1 MKQFI
6 VLLAILP
13 LMLVF
18 LLQFI
23 LDQQTEAKISM
34 INSYVYTA
42 KEYAKQYGVD
52 EGSVDEGN
60 FGATGVT
67 AYSFNILP
75 TDEAESGN
83 KTRGMVCALANG
95 DNTIVI
101 EVLNHVE
108 PDEGMDMFI
117 NDKIAEVLDTLKI
130 N

>member
-1 MKQFI
+1 ME
-6 VLLAILP
+6 V
-13 LMLVF
+13 V
-18 LLQFI
+18 
-23 LDQQTEAKISM
+23 
-34 INSYVYTA
+34 

-83 KTRGMVCALANG
+83 KTRGMVCTLANG

-117 NDKIAEVLDTLKI
+117 NDKISEVLDTFAI